1 MIAELDVVLMVEVV
15 VVTRELVIVM
25 VNGEDEV
32 VAGLAAAVVIEVEVV
47 KLEFR
52 LGFQVRSMD
61 VDWNSDG
68 HGEGDEIREEVLGMV
83 SNIGLDF
90 QLPDMISIL
99 YYRLILVPIL
109 ILKNV
114 REFEL
119 YNEWSC
125 IST

>member
-68 HGEGDEIREEVLGMV
+68 HGEGDEIREVLGMA